1 MDFFC
6 RVTEKG
12 LVPLDDNDWEV
23 KKQLKLGSDVQVRV
37 VMPRN
42 IKFHRKFF
50 ALLNLTLDNLPEVL
64 QNKLHIYNIE
74 SLLAAIKIDLG
85 YFNTVNVTGRYVV
98 KLRSISFAKMDEA
111 AFEKFYD
118 IAVTNILNNYLKGT
132 DRNQLLQ
139 EVQSFIGY

>member
-6 RVTEKG
+6 RVTENG

-23 KKQLKLGSDVQVRV
+23 KKQLKLGSDVHVRV
-37 VMPRN
+37 AMPRN

-64 QNKLHIYNIE
+64 QNDLHIYNLE
-74 SLLAAIKIDLG
+74 SLLVAIKIDLG
-85 YFNTVNVTGRYVV
+85 YFSTVNVTGRYVV

-118 IAVTNILNNYLKGT
+118 IAVTDILNNYLKGT

>member
-50 ALLNLTLDNLPEVL
+50 ALLNLTLDNLQEEV
-64 QNKLHIYNIE
+64 QNRLHIYSIE
-74 SLLAAIKIDLG
+74 TLLAAIKIDLG
-85 YFNTVNVTGRYVV
+85 YYDTVNVGGRYVIR
-98 KLRSISFAKMDEA
+98 LRSISFGKMDET

-118 IAVTNILNNYLKGT
+118 NAVTNILNNYLKGT

>member
-6 RVTEKG
+6 RVIDTG

-23 KKQLKLGSDVQVRV
+23 KKRLRLGSDVKVHV
-37 VMPRN
+37 TMPRN

-50 ALLNLTLDNLPEVL
+50 ALLSIVLDNLPEKV
-64 QNKLHIYNIE
+64 QNELHIYSIE
-74 SLLAAIKIDLG
+74 TLLAAIKIDLG
-85 YFNTVNVTGRYVV
+85 YYDTVKVTGKYVV
-98 KLRSISFAKMDEA
+98 RLRSISFGKMDEA

>member
-50 ALLNLTLDNLPEVL
+50 ALLSLTLENLPEVL
-64 QNKLHIYNIE
+64 QNELHIYNIE

-111 AFEKFYD
+111 AFEKFYGN
-118 IAVTNILNNYLKGT
+118 AVTNILNNYLKGT